1 MSTRS
6 VELRIEMLALI
17 TVMKMKKKKKSCVFL
32 LYGVFRTQ
40 SLVYVTGIWR
50 MVSIRLTLHKAELV
64 HQVSR
69 PQNGKCN
76 LCLLYLNTVLRSAC
90 LLSAWL
96 LLNYREFLFKRATQ
110 QHQRKQYST
119 HFRASCTFPSHG
131 KSVIY
136 LITLYCWVY

>member
-1 MSTRS
+1 MEMTTRS
-6 VELRIEMLALI
+6 IELRTNVGTHNSNA
-17 TVMKMKKKKKSCVFL
+17 KKKIYLFL
-32 LYGVFRTQ
+32 LYRVFRTQ
-40 SLVYVTGIWR
+40 SLVYVTGTWR
-50 MVSIRLTLHKAELV
+50 MVSIMLTLLLELV

-96 LLNYREFLFKRATQ
+96 LFNYREFLFKQNNPTTTKR
-110 QHQRKQYST
+110 QYST
-119 HFRASCTFPSHG
+119 HFRVSCPFLSHG
-131 KSVIY
+131 KNVIY